1 MHVRDPETNPP
12 TDGAVV
18 RAVLGGRSELYRL
31 LVRRHQ
37 DAMYRHALRMVGSP
51 DDAAD
56 LVQQAFVTGF
66 KKLMNCKDP
75 ESVGGWLFRITAN
88 RCKDFLKNKRRQVVS
103 IDETPGEPT
112 ALATPVDEAER
123 ADVRRRVN
131 DALERLP
138 VEQREAF
145 VLKHVEGHSY
155 DEMAELLGASV
166 SALKMR
172 VLRAREE
179 LQGILRVCL

>member
-1 MHVRDPETNPP
+1 MHVRNPESNQP

-37 DAMYRHALRMVGSP
+37 DAMYRHALRMVGNP

-56 LVQQAFVTGF
+56 LVQHAFVTGF
-66 KKLMNCKDP
+66 NKLMHCKDP

-88 RCKDFLKNKRRQVVS
+88 RCKDFLKDRRRQVVS
-103 IDETPGEPT
+103 IDDASLEPAADANPG
-112 ALATPVDEAER
+112 AEAEA
-123 ADVRRRVN
+123 ADVRRRVH
-131 DALERLP
+131 DALAQLP

-172 VLRAREE
+172 VLRAREG